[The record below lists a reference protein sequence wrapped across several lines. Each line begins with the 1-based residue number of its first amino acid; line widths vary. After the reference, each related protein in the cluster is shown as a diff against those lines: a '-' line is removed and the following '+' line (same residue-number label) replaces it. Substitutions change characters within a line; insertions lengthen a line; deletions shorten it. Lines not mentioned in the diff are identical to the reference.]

1 MKDKKVSRTVLDNGL
16 TVLIKEMHHAPVAT
30 LWVFYRVGSRNEV
43 PGITGISHWVEHMM
57 FKGTPAFP
65 GQSLDWAISRV
76 GGHWNAFTTPDLT
89 TYFETMPAGEIEL
102 ALQIEADRMVNSLF
116 EEDEVESER
125 TVITSERQGLENSP
139 MFRLSEEVSAA
150 AFRVHPYHHKVIG
163 DMVDLETISRDDLY
177 SHYQRY
183 YHPSN
188 AIVVAAGDFDSEAML
203 IRITELFGP
212 LEAGQVVKPVQRA
225 EPEQRGE
232 RRVTVEG
239 EGDTAY
245 LIIAYRAPSATDPL
259 FFPMA
264 VLTTALLGGGAGPMG
279 NSGSNKS
286 SRLYKAL
293 VHSELAADVRGG
305 LSPSLDPTLL
315 TISATVRAGRS
326 PAEVEAALDSELA
339 QLLKD
344 RPLTEEELGKAIKRA
359 KAAFA
364 YSSESVT
371 NQGFWL
377 GFSEL
382 TTGSHLWLDEYLE
395 KLQGVTLAD
404 LGMAAAQIFDHRRRT
419 VGWYVPNHGEGRV
432 S

>member
-1 MKDKKVSRTVLDNGL
+1 MKSSQVLRTVLDNGL

-30 LWVFYRVGSRNEV
+30 FWVFYRVGSRNEL

-57 FKGTPAFP
+57 FKGTPSFP
-65 GQSLDWAISRV
+65 SQTLDWAISRV

-89 TYFETMPAGEIEL
+89 TYFETMPAGEIDL
-102 ALQIEADRMVNSLF
+102 GMQIEADRMVNSLF

-125 TVITSERQGLENSP
+125 TVIITERQGLENRP

-163 DMVDLETISRDDLY
+163 DMVDLETISRNDLY
-177 SHYQRY
+177 AHYERY

-188 AIVVAAGDFDSEAML
+188 AIVVAAGDFDTDAML
-203 IRITELFGP
+203 KRITELFGP
-212 LEAGQVVKPVQRA
+212 LDPGQASQPLHRV

-232 RRVTVEG
+232 RRLTVEG

-245 LIIAYRAPSATDPL
+245 LISAYRAPSATDPS
-259 FFPMA
+259 FFPLA
-264 VLTTALLGGGAGPMG
+264 VLTTALLGGGAGPLG
-279 NSGSNKS
+279 DSGSNKS

-293 VHSELAADVRGG
+293 VHSQLAVDVSGG

-315 TISATVRAGRS
+315 TISATVRAGKT
-326 PAEVEAALDSELA
+326 PAEVETALDAELDR
-339 QLLKD
+339 LLD
-344 RPLTEEELGKAIKRA
+344 ERPLTEVELSKAIKRA
-359 KAAFA
+359 KAAFV
-364 YSSESVT
+364 YSSESMT

-382 TTGSHLWLDEYLE
+382 TAGSHLWLEKYLE
-395 KLQGVTLAD
+395 KLQKVTLED
-404 LGMAAAQIFDHRRRT
+404 LSRAAAKFFDRRRRT
-419 VGWYVPNHGEGRV
+419 VGWYVPNHRGGHAI
-432 S
+432 